1 MLTRRQIL
9 VQGAATGVAP
19 LLRPVAFAQA
29 ADRDTLR
36 FHALWQGASIGEHRV
51 AFRREGDRLT
61 VETEIDITARFLFF
75 ELFRLEHAARE
86 VWLGDRLVS
95 VTSRTNH
102 DGVRMEVSGEAVA
115 GGFRIVGQDGPFLA
129 EANLLTSNSLWNS
142 RIVRE
147 SRLIDV
153 QHGGEVGLVARP
165 LGNEQIVTP
174 QGGRIDARRYQL
186 ITPYYAGSV
195 FYDADER
202 WIKALVEFKGETLEY
217 VPAA

>member
-1 MLTRRQIL
+1 
-9 VQGAATGVAP
+9 
-19 LLRPVAFAQA
+19 
-29 ADRDTLR
+29 
-36 FHALWQGASIGEHRV
+36 LWQGTSIGEHRV
-51 AFRREGDRLT
+51 DFRRDGDRLT

-95 VTSRTNH
+95 VTSTTNH
-102 DGVRMEVSGEAVA
+102 DGVRMEVSGEAVE

-174 QGGRIDARRYQL
+174 QGGRIDARQYQL
-186 ITPYYAGSV
+186 IT
-195 FYDADER
+195 
-202 WIKALVEFKGETLEY
+202 
-217 VPAA
+217 